1 MGILLGK
8 TNYDNLAS
16 AYLFFVILMISFSK
30 GDFPNKS

>member
-16 AYLFFVILMISFSK
+16 AYVILMISFSK